1 MLTAAF
7 PTERSWSDDQGLFR
21 LARIGEPKATR
32 ALVESLSPRAYALA
46 WRMLG
51 DATEAEDVLQEAFIR
66 LFNGAE
72 FQGQSRLGTFF
83 HTMVARLCL
92 DRIRQRKPELLLDAQ
107 DFEQIAD
114 GEQQSSADPEDQLS
128 HQQTAN
134 RMQSAIARLSP
145 RQRMAISL
153 WAYHDFD
160 VTDIARALDCDLN
173 AAHQCLHRAKVS
185 LRKLLEGNMGHE

>member
-7 PTERSWSDDQGLFR
+7 PPDASWSDDRGLFR
-21 LARIGEPKATR
+21 SARAGEPKATR
-32 ALVESLSPRAYALA
+32 ALVESLSPRAHALA

-51 DATEAEDVLQEAFIR
+51 DTAEAEDVLQEAFVR

-92 DRIRQRKPELLLDAQ
+92 DRIRRRKPELLLDAQ
-107 DFEQIAD
+107 DFDQVSEEERQPFP
-114 GEQQSSADPEDQLS
+114 DPEDQLS
-128 HQQTAN
+128 HQQLADQ
-134 RMQSAIARLSP
+134 MQAAITRLSP

-153 WAYHDFD
+153 WAYHDFE

-185 LRKLLEGNMGHE
+185 LRKLLEGNIGHE

>member
-7 PTERSWSDDQGLFR
+7 PPERSWSDDRGLFR
-21 LARIGEPKATR
+21 SARAGEPKATR
-32 ALVESLSPRAYALA
+32 ALVESLSPRAHALA

-51 DATEAEDVLQEAFIR
+51 DATEAEDVIQEAFIR
-66 LFNGAE
+66 LLNGAE

-83 HTMVARLCL
+83 HTLVARLCL

-107 DFEQIAD
+107 DFETIPD
-114 GEQQSSADPEDQLS
+114 DDHQSPAGPEDQLS
-128 HQQTAN
+128 HQQMADQ
-134 RMQSAIARLSP
+134 MQSAIARLSP